1 MTNSAMTYTRWL
13 QRSMPDAIRSTI
25 SSGNICESFR
35 SIFLLSSVMYAQYT
49 PSSKRNLSSK
59 ILRKSQQQIYKHIQK
74 RPPGKGWS
82 HYIYVGKK
90 YYSLNLAARNSL
102 FKRAICSTEIPL
114 GHSISQALVLVQLP
128 KPSSSIFATIARA
141 LLAAS
146 GRP

>member
-1 MTNSAMTYTRWL
+1 M
-13 QRSMPDAIRSTI
+13 QDAILSTI
-25 SSGNICESFR
+25 SSGNIS
-35 SIFLLSSVMYAQYT
+35 SIFGQYSFHNQPCTSSTHLHGKEINHRKHFAN
-49 PSSKRNLSSK
+49 SSKLSK
-59 ILRKSQQQIYKHIQK
+59 KKCNK
-74 RPPGKGWS
+74 RDHPEKDGLFTFMR
-82 HYIYVGKK
+82 KK

>member
-1 MTNSAMTYTRWL
+1 MTYTRWL
-13 QRSMPDAIRSTI
+13 QRSMPVVIRSTI

-35 SIFLLSSVMYAQYT
+35 SIFLLSSVVYAQYT
-49 PSSKRNLSSK
+49 PSSKEIYPRKYFANPNSK
-59 ILRKSQQQIYKHIQK
+59 FTNTYKRDHPEKDGLFTFMRKM
-74 RPPGKGWS
+74 
-82 HYIYVGKK
+82 

>member
-1 MTNSAMTYTRWL
+1 
-13 QRSMPDAIRSTI
+13 MPDVIRSTI

-35 SIFLLSSVMYAQYT
+35 YIFLFSSVVYAQYT

-74 RPPGKGWS
+74 RPPGKDGLFTFMWE
-82 HYIYVGKK
+82 K

>member
-1 MTNSAMTYTRWL
+1 MSRVF
-13 QRSMPDAIRSTI
+13 SVHIPFII
-25 SSGNICESFR
+25 SLVRPVHTFMEKKSIIGNTSQIAANYIKKTCN
-35 SIFLLSSVMYAQYT
+35 
-49 PSSKRNLSSK
+49 KRDHPEKDGLFTFM
-59 ILRKSQQQIYKHIQK
+59 RKMN
-74 RPPGKGWS
+74 
-82 HYIYVGKK
+82 
-90 YYSLNLAARNSL
+90 YSLNLAARNSL

>member
-1 MTNSAMTYTRWL
+1 
-13 QRSMPDAIRSTI
+13 MPVGIRSI
-25 SSGNICESFR
+25 IFSGNHLRVFSVYISLLISRVRPVHSFFEKKTIR
-35 SIFLLSSVMYAQYT
+35 ENPSQIFT
-49 PSSKRNLSSK
+49 NLY
-59 ILRKSQQQIYKHIQK
+59 LRLTKK

-82 HYIYVGKK
+82 LYIYVGKK

>member
-1 MTNSAMTYTRWL
+1 M
-13 QRSMPDAIRSTI
+13 QDAIRSTI
-25 SSGNICESFR
+25 SSGNHLRVFSVYISLLISRVRPVHSFFEKK
-35 SIFLLSSVMYAQYT
+35 SILENTSQITKNTSN
-49 PSSKRNLSSK
+49 KRDHPEKDGLFTFM
-59 ILRKSQQQIYKHIQK
+59 RKM
-74 RPPGKGWS
+74 
-82 HYIYVGKK
+82 

>member
-1 MTNSAMTYTRWL
+1 
-13 QRSMPDAIRSTI
+13 MPDDIRSII
-25 SSGNICESFR
+25 SSGNIA
-35 SIFLLSSVMYAQYT
+35 SIFGLYSFYHQSCT
-49 PSSKRNLSSK
+49 PSTLLLQKEIYPRKYFANPNSKFTNTYKRDHPEKDGLFTFM
-59 ILRKSQQQIYKHIQK
+59 RKMN
-74 RPPGKGWS
+74 
-82 HYIYVGKK
+82 
-90 YYSLNLAARNSL
+90 YSLNLAARNSL